1 MKTTMKNP
9 FSSQQLKEM
18 ADKLEDY
25 RVQNL
30 SLYNNAAS
38 NTRDA
43 RESLFSLIRDDDKCR
58 LVFCEDRYD
67 SMVESGIKFLQERRR
82 QEKERLE
89 AYLETKE

>member
-30 SLYNNAAS
+30 SSYNNAAS

-43 RESLFSLIRDDDKCR
+43 RESLFSIIRDDDKR
-58 LVFCEDRYD
+58 RIVFSDDRYD
-67 SMVESGIKFLQERRR
+67 ILVESGIKFFAGKTLSRKRESGGIS
-82 QEKERLE
+82 
-89 AYLETKE
+89 